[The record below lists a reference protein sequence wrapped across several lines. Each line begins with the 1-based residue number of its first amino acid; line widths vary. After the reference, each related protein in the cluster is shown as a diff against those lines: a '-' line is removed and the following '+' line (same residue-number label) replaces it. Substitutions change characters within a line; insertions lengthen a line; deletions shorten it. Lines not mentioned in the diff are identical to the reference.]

1 MATIPMLT
9 TYADLAKA
17 HAFIRGEQDEDAE
30 VVAVDHPDFYCTRVH
45 GVYRAPLPQL
55 VDRGALTD
63 EEESEQ
69 MLEALEE
76 GFDRFGEEDEFSALA
91 DEYYDPSE
99 DEDDGM
105 PYFAVG
111 HADPETPVATVTH
124 LRPARKVAPAVEDV
138 LENALPAV
146 ISSHRAIMAGPKV
159 IFRGTGPDQH
169 SWKDN
174 TSKPRQFLRHARG

>member
-17 HAFIRGEQDEDAE
+17 HAFIRDAEDEDAE

-63 EEESEQ
+63 DEESEQ
-69 MLEALEE
+69 LLEAIEE
-76 GFDRFGEEDEFSALA
+76 GFDPFGEEDEFTALA
-91 DEYYDPSE
+91 DRYYDPSE

-111 HADPETPVATVTH
+111 HTDNETPVATVTI
-124 LRPARKVAPAVEDV
+124 LRPGRAAIVPKDVVEDEVPIV
-138 LENALPAV
+138 LSPRRAV
-146 ISSHRAIMAGPKV
+146 LAGPKV
-159 IFRGTGPDQH
+159 VFRGTGPDRH
-169 SWKDN
+169 CWKDN
-174 TSKPRQFLRHARG
+174 TSNGRQFLRHARG

>member
-9 TYADLAKA
+9 TYAALDKA
-17 HAFIRGEQDEDAE
+17 HAFIRDSQDEDAE

-76 GFDRFGEEDEFSALA
+76 SFDDSGVEDEFSALA

-111 HADPETPVATVTH
+111 HADNETPVATVTH
-124 LRPARKVAPAVEDV
+124 LRPGRPDDVRKDIPEVEAPTV
-138 LENALPAV
+138 L
-146 ISSHRAIMAGPKV
+146 SSRRAILAGPKAV
-159 IFRGTGPDQH
+159 LKETGPDRH
-169 SWKDN
+169 CWKDN
-174 TSKPRQFLRHARG
+174 TSNGRQFLRHARG